1 MFNKRLLIEG
11 CDFPTY
17 MLYRITEN
25 PHLIIPR
32 DLRVVHLNASPKQFN
47 PDIDDSFDGWS
58 DEQIRGQFMC
68 LEYEFYQNMKLYPV
82 DRQAIKDSDIGK
94 QLPNLLEVN
103 VDALARLKTHPERNS
118 RWTLGVQSRHI
129 HLKYMFAW
137 VNLYGMRY
145 SKPQVQIY
153 EQIHGDEYG
162 IFSLAEPTD
171 IAQPSKEGVSK
182 IITNRTT
189 YTAETRP
196 VLEGKVTRKMYLSA
210 AYVSAGRH
218 LTIGLIEK
226 KRFKRSVIWLTPA
239 EHSEVLQYINY
250 KRLGVLQ

>member
-11 CDFPTY
+11 YDFPTY
-17 MLYRITEN
+17 MLYRITN
-25 PHLIIPR
+25 SPHLVIKGNLQDTFGLAAQVI
-32 DLRVVHLNASPKQFN
+32 N
-47 PDIDDSFDGWS
+47 PNIDDSFNGWT

-68 LEYEFYQNMKLYPV
+68 LEYEFYNNMTLVPV
-82 DRQAIKDSDIGK
+82 DKTIKDSDI
-94 QLPNLLEVN
+94 NLLDVQ
-103 VDALARLKTHPERNS
+103 VLQRLKTHSQRS
-118 RWTLGVQSRHI
+118 CKWTLGVQTRHI
-129 HLKYMFAW
+129 HLKFMFAW
-137 VNLYGMRY
+137 VNLFALRY
-145 SKPQVQIY
+145 NLTIQEIY
-153 EQIHGDEYG
+153 DQLNGDEYG

-171 IAQPSKEGVSK
+171 IAQPSKEGASK
-182 IITNRTT
+182 IITNRTS

-210 AYVSAGRH
+210 AYVSAGRQ